1 MTIRATVFVGMSVDG
16 FIARRDDGLDF
27 LEIGDGSEEKGK
39 PVDHGFTAFF
49 ATVDALVMGRHTYD
63 VVLGFDKWF
72 YGDKPVFVLSRKELK
87 QGPQGAVVERLS
99 GEPAEIMKQLEARGF
114 RHLYV
119 DGGATIQRF
128 LAAGLVDRLV
138 LSRVPVLIGE
148 GIPLFGSLPHD
159 VRLRHVA
166 TRTFPGGMV
175 QTEYSIL
182 AH

>member
-1 MTIRATVFVGMSVDG
+1 
-16 FIARRDDGLDF
+16 
-27 LEIGDGSEEKGK
+27 
-39 PVDHGFTAFF
+39 
-49 ATVDALVMGRHTYD
+49 
-63 VVLGFDKWF
+63 
-72 YGDKPVFVLSRKELK
+72 
-87 QGPQGAVVERLS
+87 
-99 GEPAEIMKQLEARGF
+99 MKQLETRGF